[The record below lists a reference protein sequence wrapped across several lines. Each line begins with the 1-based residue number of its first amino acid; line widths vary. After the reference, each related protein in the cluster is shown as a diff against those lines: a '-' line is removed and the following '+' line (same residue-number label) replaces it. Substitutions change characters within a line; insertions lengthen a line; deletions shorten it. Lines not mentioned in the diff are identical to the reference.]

1 MWCGQ
6 RPQLGG
12 ADIDKTKKAQKQKQ
26 TTFWLRPKI
35 KQKAYGANKKAAK
48 NKP

>member
-12 ADIDKTKKAQKQKQ
+12 ADIDKTKKAQKQIWPMAPEVPK
-26 TTFWLRPKI
+26 KI
-35 KQKAYGANKKAAK
+35 KQQQPTMLRTFK
-48 NKP
+48 